1 MLMDSHSSRNNG
13 VRPGSINSQGGGG
26 AAGRGLPTG
35 EGVVTSPF
43 RRSEASRREERAAVW
58 KSGGVG
64 LTGGNFRLSEALV
77 S

>member
-1 MLMDSHSSRNNG
+1 MSRERRLMLMDSHSSRNNG

-43 RRSEASRREERAAVW
+43 PEERSIE
-58 KSGGVG
+58 KGGKGSGVEEWRR
-64 LTGGNFRLSEALV
+64 RLDWR
-77 S
+77 